1 MQHQIFGRQVG
12 TDDDMTVLMTSTGTS
27 AGGQAVYPGVLDAFS
42 VANTRRAVQT
52 LRGLG
57 IEGYVLFE
65 NDPTHYAFTP
75 EADFVYPAAR
85 H

>member
-1 MQHQIFGRQVG
+1 MKHQIFGRKVG
-12 TDDDMTVLMTSTGTS
+12 SDDEMTILITGTGTCT
-27 AGGQAVYPGVLDAFS
+27 GGQAVDPGVLDEFS
-42 VANTRRAVQT
+42 VASTRRAVQT
-52 LRGLG
+52 LRERG

-65 NDPTHYAFTP
+65 RDPTHYAFTP